1 MLSKDGEKK
10 SVRTGRKHRMGKY
23 KTGKQIQTVADFEN
37 SKCDY
42 FVVTFGNRTAPRH
55 RAFLI
60 SWQYRTLKN
69 FIDRGWI
76 YEADSMQKAI
86 Q

>member
-23 KTGKQIQTVADFEN
+23 KTGKLIQTVADFEN

-42 FVVTFGNRTAPRH
+42 FMVTFGNRTAPRH
-55 RAFLI
+55 RGISHFLAVPDI
-60 SWQYRTLKN
+60 EK
-69 FIDRGWI
+69 FH
-76 YEADSMQKAI
+76 
-86 Q
+86 